1 MKSFAVAVLVLLIAG
16 ALPDAVGHAQTAALD
31 AADRAAIKRVI
42 DDQIAAFRRDDGAAA
57 FALASPGIQATFG
70 TPEAFMGMVRQGY
83 QPVYRP
89 RQVRFGEVIMRDWG
103 PEQRV
108 FVVGP
113 DGHPY
118 IAVYPMERQADGKWK
133 TNGCSLERP
142 KSA

>member
-1 MKSFAVAVLVLLIAG
+1 MRRILIVAIVIGTMAVLAGASAQTVAV
-16 ALPDAVGHAQTAALD
+16 D
-31 AADRAAIKRVI
+31 AADRAAIEGVI
-42 DDQIAAFRRDDGAAA
+42 RDQIAAFRRDDGAAA
-57 FALASPGIQATFG
+57 FALASPGIQAAFG

-89 RQVRFGEVIMRDWG
+89 SQVRFGEVVMRDWG

-113 DGHPY
+113 DGQPY
-118 IAVYPMERQADGKWK
+118 IAVYPMERQADGSWK

-142 KSA
+142 QSA

>member
-1 MKSFAVAVLVLLIAG
+1 MRQILIVAVVIVAVTLFAG
-16 ALPDAVGHAQTAALD
+16 AIAQTAAPD
-31 AADRAAIKRVI
+31 AADRAAIQEVI
-42 DDQIAAFRRDDGAAA
+42 RDQIAAFRRDDGAAA
-57 FALASPGIQATFG
+57 FALASPGIQAAFG

-89 RQVRFGEVIMRDWG
+89 SQVRFGEVVMRDWG

-113 DGHPY
+113 DGQPY
-118 IAVYPMERQADGKWK
+118 IAVYPMERQADGSWK

-142 KSA
+142 QSA

>member
-1 MKSFAVAVLVLLIAG
+1 MKLLSIVVVALLMAG
-16 ALPDAVGHAQTAALD
+16 GLAGGACHAQTGTLD

-70 TPEAFMGMVRQGY
+70 TPEAFMVMVRRGY

-89 RQVRFGEVIMRDWG
+89 RRVRFGAVVMRDWG
-103 PEQRV
+103 PEQQV

-113 DGHPY
+113 DGRPY
-118 IAVYPMERQADGKWK
+118 IAVYPMQRQADGTWK
-133 TNGCSLERP
+133 TNGCYLERP